1 MSKWSFEKF
10 FIDLIFLT
18 LGCSSLAFGVTAILR
33 PNGLITGG
41 ATGASIVVS
50 ELIGVPY
57 TWVFYAF
64 SITILLSSIIF
75 IGKAEGLKIVF
86 LTLTFPLV
94 LIGFEALSIEFIE
107 NDLFLASVYYGI
119 FAGTGVGLILKR
131 GYSMGGT
138 ESIAKILH
146 RRVFSFMSLSQILL
160 IIDMIVIVSSLLIY
174 DKRVALYAVLTQYV
188 FMKTVDAILFGM
200 GSRKVKIEVISDAC
214 DAISDYIMNEVKRG
228 TSMYEIRGGYTNE
241 SKMKVVSICSPRES
255 MVIKRFIAN
264 LDPNA
269 FVDVLPVSSVWGK
282 GVGFDAL
289 VDEEM

>member
-1 MSKWSFEKF
+1 MNKWSFEKF
-10 FIDLIFLT
+10 FMDLIFLT
-18 LGCSSLAFGVTAILR
+18 LGCSSLAFGVTSILR

-41 ATGASIVVS
+41 ATGASIVLS

-57 TWVFYAF
+57 TIVFYVV
-64 SITILLSSIIF
+64 SIAILISSILF

-94 LIGFEALSIEFIE
+94 LIGFEALNFEFIE
-107 NDLFLASVYYGI
+107 NDLFLAAVYYGI

-160 IIDMIVIVSSLLIY
+160 VIDLIVIVSSLLIF
-174 DKRVALYAVLTQYV
+174 DKRVALYAIITQYV
-188 FMKTVDAILFGM
+188 FMKVVDTILFGM
-200 GSRKVKIEVISDAC
+200 GSKKVKIEVISDAC
-214 DAISDYIMNEVKRG
+214 DAISDYINNDVKRG
-228 TSMYEIRGGYTNE
+228 TSMYVIKGGFTKE
-241 SKMKVVSICSPRES
+241 EKMKVVSICSPRES
-255 MVIKRFIAN
+255 MVIKQFIAN
-264 LDPNA
+264 LDPDA
-269 FVDVLPVSSVWGK
+269 FVNVLPISSVWGK

-289 VDEEM
+289 VEVD

>member
-1 MSKWSFEKF
+1 M
-10 FIDLIFLT
+10 DLIFLT
-18 LGCSSLAFGVTAILR
+18 LGCSSLAFGVTSILR

-41 ATGASIVVS
+41 ATGASIVLS

-57 TWVFYAF
+57 TIVFYVV
-64 SITILLSSIIF
+64 SIAILISSILF

-94 LIGFEALSIEFIE
+94 LIGFEALNFEFIE
-107 NDLFLASVYYGI
+107 NDLFLAAVYYGI

-160 IIDMIVIVSSLLIY
+160 VIDLIVIVSSLLIF
-174 DKRVALYAVLTQYV
+174 DKRVALYAIITQYV
-188 FMKTVDAILFGM
+188 FMKVVDTILFGM
-200 GSRKVKIEVISDAC
+200 GSKKVKIEVISDAC
-214 DAISDYIMNEVKRG
+214 DAISDYINNDVKRG
-228 TSMYEIRGGYTNE
+228 TSMYVIKGGFTKE
-241 SKMKVVSICSPRES
+241 EKMKVVSICSPRES
-255 MVIKRFIAN
+255 MVIKQFIAN
-264 LDPNA
+264 LDPDA
-269 FVDVLPVSSVWGK
+269 FVNVLPISSVWGK

-289 VDEEM
+289 VEVD

>member
-10 FIDLIFLT
+10 FMDLIFLT

-41 ATGASIVVS
+41 ATGASIVIS
-50 ELIGVPY
+50 ELIGIPY
-57 TWVFYAF
+57 TMVYYGL
-64 SITILLSSIIF
+64 SIAILLSSILF

-86 LTLTFPLV
+86 LTLTFPMV
-94 LIGFEALSIEFIE
+94 LIGFEALNIEFIE
-107 NDLFLASVYYGI
+107 NDLFLASIYFGI

-146 RRVFSFMSLSQILL
+146 RKLFSFMSLSQILL
-160 IIDMIVIVSSLLIY
+160 GIDMIIVVSSLLIY
-174 DKRVALYAVLTQYV
+174 DKRIALYAVLTQYV

-214 DAISDYIMNEVKRG
+214 DAISDYIMKDVKRG
-228 TSMYEIRGGYTNE
+228 TSMYEIKGGYSNE
-241 SKMKVVSICSPRES
+241 SRMKVVSVCSPRES
-255 MVIKRFIAN
+255 MLIKRFIAN
-264 LDPNA
+264 LDPSA
-269 FVDVLPVSSVWGK
+269 FVNVLPVSSVWGQ

-289 VDEEM
+289 VDEE

>member
-1 MSKWSFEKF
+1 MNKWSFEKF
-10 FIDLIFLT
+10 FMDLIFLT
-18 LGCSSLAFGVTAILR
+18 LGCSSLAFGVTSILR

-41 ATGASIVVS
+41 ATGASIVLS

-57 TWVFYAF
+57 TIVFYVV
-64 SITILLSSIIF
+64 SIAILISSILF

-94 LIGFEALSIEFIE
+94 LIGFEALNFEFIE
-107 NDLFLASVYYGI
+107 KDLFLAAVYYGI

-160 IIDMIVIVSSLLIY
+160 VIDLIVIVSSLLIF
-174 DKRVALYAVLTQYV
+174 DKRVALYAIITQYV
-188 FMKTVDAILFGM
+188 FMKVVDTILFGM
-200 GSRKVKIEVISDAC
+200 GSKKVKIEVISDAC
-214 DAISDYIMNEVKRG
+214 DAISDYINNDVKRG
-228 TSMYEIRGGYTNE
+228 TSMYVIKGGFTKE
-241 SKMKVVSICSPRES
+241 EKMKVVSICSPRES
-255 MVIKRFIAN
+255 MVIKQFIAN
-264 LDPNA
+264 LDPDA
-269 FVDVLPVSSVWGK
+269 FVNVLPISSVWGK

-289 VDEEM
+289 VEVD